1 MNPLKNHV
9 ISEQKMLDYQT
20 IIDAIGL
27 FLSLFGA
34 AIIVYGGIEAIIK
47 IIAKEIRRQFLE
59 YNAIRMDFT
68 SKIMIGLEFFI
79 AGDLMKSILMPNLNE
94 VVILAII
101 VAIRTVVGYSLN
113 QEIKTIGPGE
123 RG

>member
-1 MNPLKNHV
+1 M
-9 ISEQKMLDYQT
+9 DYQT

-34 AIIVYGGIEAIIK
+34 AIIVYGGIGAIIK
-47 IIAKEIRRQFLE
+47 IIAKEIQRQSLE

-113 QEIKTIGPGE
+113 QEIKTIGPNA
-123 RG
+123 